1 MMCIIRPILNYQILY
16 EGENNKADNMNE
28 KILVVD
34 DEINLLN
41 VIKDYLLRE
50 SYEVFTASRGN
61 RAIELFREI
70 EPDFIVLDLMLPDI
84 SGEEICRQIRKES
97 DVPILMLTAKSSED
111 DKVTG
116 LYIGADD
123 YLTKPFS
130 PRELV
135 GRVRAILR
143 RTKGNSELTDVLEF
157 NDKDLYIDI
166 PKHIVMK
173 AGQTVN
179 LTPNE
184 FKVLL
189 TLAQNPHKVFTR
201 SHLVSLAFGYDFEG
215 YDRTV
220 DTHIKNLR
228 QKIESNVK
236 EPKYILTV
244 YGVGY
249 KFEGES

>member
-1 MMCIIRPILNYQILY
+1 
-16 EGENNKADNMNE
+16 MNE

-41 VIKDYLLRE
+41 VIKDYFLRE
-50 SYEVFTASRGN
+50 SYEVFTANRGN
-61 RAIELFREI
+61 KAIELFREI
-70 EPDFIVLDLMLPDI
+70 EPDFIILDLMLPDI
-84 SGEEICRQIRKES
+84 SGEEICRLIRKES

-143 RTKGNSELTDVLEF
+143 RTKGNSELTDSLEF
-157 NDKDLYIDI
+157 NDKDLFIDI
-166 PKHIVMK
+166 PKHIVKK
-173 AGQTVN
+173 AGQEVS

-189 TLAQNPHKVFTR
+189 TLAQNPQKVFTR

-228 QKIESNVK
+228 QKIEDNVK
-236 EPKYILTV
+236 EPKYIVTV

-249 KFEGES
+249 KFEGE

>member
-1 MMCIIRPILNYQILY
+1 
-16 EGENNKADNMNE
+16 MNE
-28 KILVVD
+28 KILVID

-41 VIKDYLLRE
+41 VIKDYLLIE
-50 SYEVFTASRGN
+50 SYDVYTADNGKK
-61 RAIELFREI
+61 ALQLFEEI
-70 EPDFIVLDLMLPDI
+70 DPDFIILDLMLPDI
-84 SGEEICRQIRKES
+84 SGEEICKIIRKES

-143 RTKGNSELTDVLEF
+143 RSRGNAAISDVLVF
-157 NDKDLYIDI
+157 NSNDLYIDI
-166 PKHIVMK
+166 PKHVVK
-173 AGQTVN
+173 KKNEVVN

-189 TLAQNPHKVFTR
+189 TLAQNPHKVYTR
-201 SHLVSLAFGYDFEG
+201 GQLVSIAFGYDFEG

-228 QKIESNVK
+228 QKIENNAK
-236 EPKYILTV
+236 EPQYIVTV
-244 YGVGY
+244 HGVGY
-249 KFEGES
+249 KFEGER

>member
-1 MMCIIRPILNYQILY
+1 
-16 EGENNKADNMNE
+16 MNE

-34 DEINLLN
+34 DEVNLLK
-41 VIKDYLLRE
+41 VVKDYLTIE
-50 SYEVFTASRGN
+50 SYEVYTAERGN
-61 RAIELFREI
+61 TAMKLFHEVS
-70 EPDFIVLDLMLPDI
+70 PDFVILDLMLPDI
-84 SGEEICRQIRKES
+84 SGEEICKLIRKES
-97 DVPILMLTAKSSED
+97 DIPILMLTAKSSEE

-143 RTKGNSELTDVLEF
+143 RTKGNSAVSDLLEF
-157 NDKDLYIDI
+157 NNGDLFIDT
-166 PKHIVMK
+166 PKHIVKK
-173 AGQTVN
+173 AGEIVN

-201 SHLVSLAFGYDFEG
+201 SQLVSLSLGYDFEG

-228 QKIESNVK
+228 QKIEDDAK
-236 EPKYILTV
+236 EPNYIVTV

-249 KFEGES
+249 KFEGE

>member
-1 MMCIIRPILNYQILY
+1 MV
-16 EGENNKADNMNE
+16 KKMNE
-28 KILVVD
+28 KILVID
-34 DEINLLN
+34 DEINLSN

-50 SYEVFTASRGN
+50 AYEVYTATRGN
-61 RAIELFREI
+61 KAIELFHDI
-70 EPDFIVLDLMLPDI
+70 EPDFIILDLMLPDI
-84 SGEEICRQIRKES
+84 SGEEICKLIRKES
-97 DVPILMLTAKSSED
+97 DVPILMLTAKSKED

-143 RTKGNSELTDVLEF
+143 RTKGKSELTDALEF
-157 NDKDLYIDI
+157 NDKDLFIDI
-166 PKHIVMK
+166 PKHSVQK
-173 AGQTVN
+173 AGQDVS

-184 FKVLL
+184 FKILL
-189 TLAQNPHKVFTR
+189 TLAQNPYKVFSR

-228 QKIESNVK
+228 QKIENNVK
-236 EPKYILTV
+236 EPKYIVTV

-249 KFEGES
+249 KFEGE

>member
-1 MMCIIRPILNYQILY
+1 
-16 EGENNKADNMNE
+16 MNE

-34 DEINLLN
+34 DEENLLN

-50 SYEVFTASRGN
+50 SYQVYTANRGN
-61 RAIELFREI
+61 KAIVLFHEMK
-70 EPDFIVLDLMLPDI
+70 PDFIILDLMLPDI
-84 SGEEICRQIRKES
+84 SGEEICKHIRRES

-130 PRELV
+130 PKELV

-143 RTKGNSELTDVLEF
+143 RTKGTSTDFLEF
-157 NDKDLYIDI
+157 NNKDLSIDI
-166 PKHIVMK
+166 PKHIVK
-173 AGQTVN
+173 KTGESIN

-184 FKVLL
+184 FKILSV
-189 TLAQNPHKVFTR
+189 LAQNPHKVFTR

-215 YDRTV
+215 FDRTV

-228 QKIESNVK
+228 QKIEDNVK
-236 EPKYILTV
+236 EPKYIITV

-249 KFEGES
+249 KFEGV

>member
-1 MMCIIRPILNYQILY
+1 
-16 EGENNKADNMNE
+16 MNE

-50 SYEVFTASRGN
+50 SYEVFTTNKGN
-61 RAIELFREI
+61 YAIELFHEI
-70 EPDFIVLDLMLPDI
+70 DPDFIILDLMLPDI
-84 SGEEICRQIRKES
+84 SGEEICRIIRKES

-143 RTKGNSELTDVLEF
+143 RTKGNTELTDVLEF
-157 NDKDLYIDI
+157 NDSDLFIDI
-166 PKHIVMK
+166 PKHIVKK
-173 AGQTVN
+173 AGQEVS

-189 TLAQNPHKVFTR
+189 TLAQNSQKVFSR
-201 SHLVSLAFGYDFEG
+201 SHLVSMAFGYDFEG

-228 QKIESNVK
+228 QKIEDNAK
-236 EPKYILTV
+236 EPKYIITV

-249 KFEGES
+249 KFEGE

>member
-1 MMCIIRPILNYQILY
+1 M
-16 EGENNKADNMNE
+16 KE

-34 DEINLLN
+34 DEENLLN

-50 SYEVFTASRGN
+50 SYEVYTANRGN
-61 RAIELFREI
+61 KAIELFRKI
-70 EPDFIVLDLMLPDI
+70 EPDFIILDLMLPDI
-84 SGEEICRQIRKES
+84 SGEEICKLIRKES
-97 DVPILMLTAKSSED
+97 NVPILMLTAKSSED

-143 RTKGNSELTDVLEF
+143 RTKGIAADVLEF

-166 PKHIVMK
+166 PKHIVKK
-173 AGQTVN
+173 AGESIK

-184 FKVLL
+184 FKILSV
-189 TLAQNPHKVFTR
+189 LAQNPHKVFTR

-215 YDRTV
+215 FDRTV

-228 QKIESNVK
+228 QKIEDNVK
-236 EPKYILTV
+236 EPKYIVTV

-249 KFEGES
+249 KFEGV

>member
-1 MMCIIRPILNYQILY
+1 
-16 EGENNKADNMNE
+16 MNE

-50 SYEVFTASRGN
+50 SYEVFTAGQGN
-61 RAIELFREI
+61 KAIELFREI
-70 EPDFIVLDLMLPDI
+70 EPDFIILDLMLPDI
-84 SGEEICRQIRKES
+84 SGEEICKLVRKES

-143 RTKGNSELTDVLEF
+143 RTKGNSELTDALEF
-157 NDKDLYIDI
+157 NHKDLFIDI
-166 PKHIVMK
+166 PKHIVKK
-173 AGQTVN
+173 AGQEVS

-228 QKIESNVK
+228 QKIEDNVK
-236 EPKYILTV
+236 EPKYIVTV

-249 KFEGES
+249 KFEGE

>member
-1 MMCIIRPILNYQILY
+1 
-16 EGENNKADNMNE
+16 MNE

-50 SYEVFTASRGN
+50 SYEVFTTSKGN
-61 RAIELFREI
+61 DAIELFHEI
-70 EPDFIVLDLMLPDI
+70 DPDFIILDLMLPDI
-84 SGEEICRQIRKES
+84 SGEEICRIIRKES
-97 DVPILMLTAKSSED
+97 DIPILMLTAKSSED

-143 RTKGNSELTDVLEF
+143 RTKGNTELTDVLEF
-157 NDKDLYIDI
+157 NDSDLFIDI
-166 PKHIVMK
+166 PKHIVKK
-173 AGQTVN
+173 AGQEVS

-189 TLAQNPHKVFTR
+189 TLAQNSQKVFSR
-201 SHLVSLAFGYDFEG
+201 SHLVSMAFGYDFEG

-228 QKIESNVK
+228 QKIEDNAK
-236 EPKYILTV
+236 EPKYIITV

-249 KFEGES
+249 KFEGE

>member
-1 MMCIIRPILNYQILY
+1 
-16 EGENNKADNMNE
+16 MNE

-50 SYEVFTASRGN
+50 SYEVFTAKQGN
-61 RAIELFREI
+61 KAIELFHDI
-70 EPDFIVLDLMLPDI
+70 EPDFIILDLMLPDI
-84 SGEEICRQIRKES
+84 SGEEICRIIRKES

-143 RTKGNSELTDVLEF
+143 RTKGNSELTDALEF
-157 NDKDLYIDI
+157 NDKDLFIDI
-166 PKHIVMK
+166 PKHIVKK
-173 AGQTVN
+173 AGQEVS

-189 TLAQNPHKVFTR
+189 TLAQNSHKVFSR

-215 YDRTV
+215 FDRTV

-228 QKIESNVK
+228 QKIEDNVK
-236 EPKYILTV
+236 EPKYIVTV

-249 KFEGES
+249 KFEGE

>member
-1 MMCIIRPILNYQILY
+1 M
-16 EGENNKADNMNE
+16 KE

-34 DEINLLN
+34 DEENLLN
-41 VIKDYLLRE
+41 VIKDYLLRV
-50 SYEVFTASRGN
+50 SYEVYTANRGN
-61 RAIELFREI
+61 KAIELFRKI
-70 EPDFIVLDLMLPDI
+70 EPDFIILDLMLPDI
-84 SGEEICRQIRKES
+84 SGEEICKLIRKES
-97 DVPILMLTAKSSED
+97 NVPILMLTAKSSED

-143 RTKGNSELTDVLEF
+143 RTKGTAADVLEF

-166 PKHIVMK
+166 PKHIVKK
-173 AGQTVN
+173 AGESIK

-184 FKVLL
+184 FKILSV
-189 TLAQNPHKVFTR
+189 LAQNPHKVFTR

-215 YDRTV
+215 FDRTV

-228 QKIESNVK
+228 QKIEDNVK
-236 EPKYILTV
+236 EPKYIVTV

-249 KFEGES
+249 KFEGV

>member
-1 MMCIIRPILNYQILY
+1 
-16 EGENNKADNMNE
+16 MNE

-34 DEINLLN
+34 DEENLLN
-41 VIKDYLLRE
+41 VIRDYLLRE
-50 SYEVFTASRGN
+50 SYQVYTANRGN
-61 RAIELFREI
+61 KAIVLFHEMK
-70 EPDFIVLDLMLPDI
+70 PDFIILDLMLPDI
-84 SGEEICRQIRKES
+84 SGEEICKHIRRES

-130 PRELV
+130 PKELV

-143 RTKGNSELTDVLEF
+143 RTKGTSTDFLEF
-157 NDKDLYIDI
+157 NNKDLSIDI
-166 PKHIVMK
+166 PKHLVKK
-173 AGQTVN
+173 AGESIN

-184 FKVLL
+184 FKILSV
-189 TLAQNPHKVFTR
+189 LAQNSHKVFTR

-215 YDRTV
+215 FDRTV

-228 QKIESNVK
+228 QKIEDNVK
-236 EPKYILTV
+236 EPKYIITV

-249 KFEGES
+249 KFEGV

>member
-1 MMCIIRPILNYQILY
+1 
-16 EGENNKADNMNE
+16 MNE

-34 DEINLLN
+34 DEINLLK
-41 VIKDYLLRE
+41 VVKDYLTIE
-50 SYEVFTASRGN
+50 SYEVYTADRGN
-61 RAIELFREI
+61 TAMELFHEI
-70 EPDFIVLDLMLPDI
+70 SPDFVILDLMLPDI
-84 SGEEICRQIRKES
+84 SGEDVCRLIRKES
-97 DVPILMLTAKSSED
+97 DIPILMLTAKSSEE

-143 RTKGNSELTDVLEF
+143 RTKGNSAVSDVLEF
-157 NDKDLYIDI
+157 KEGDLFIDI
-166 PKHIVMK
+166 PKHIVK
-173 AGQTVN
+173 KTGEIVN

-189 TLAQNPHKVFTR
+189 TLAQNPKKVFTR
-201 SHLVSLAFGYDFEG
+201 SQLVNLAFGYDFEG

-228 QKIESNVK
+228 QKIEDDAK
-236 EPKYILTV
+236 EPYYIVTV

-249 KFEGES
+249 KFEGE

>member
-1 MMCIIRPILNYQILY
+1 
-16 EGENNKADNMNE
+16 MNE

-34 DEINLLN
+34 DEINIIN
-41 VIKDYLLRE
+41 VIKDYLLTE
-50 SYEVFTASRGN
+50 SYDVYTADNGK
-61 RAIELFREI
+61 RAMQLFKEEEI
-70 EPDFIVLDLMLPDI
+70 DLIILDLMLPDM
-84 SGEEICRQIRKES
+84 SGEEICKTIRKES
-97 DVPILMLTAKSSED
+97 NVPILMLTAKSSED

-130 PRELV
+130 PRELM

-143 RTKGNSELTDVLEF
+143 RAKGNTHTSDILEF
-157 NDKDLYIDI
+157 NSNDLTIDV
-166 PKHIVMK
+166 PKHEVKKNGEAI
-173 AGQTVN
+173 N

-189 TLAQNPHKVFTR
+189 VLAQNPNKVYSR
-201 SHLVSLAFGYDFEG
+201 SQLVSIAFGYDFEG

-228 QKIESNVK
+228 QKIEDNAK
-236 EPKYILTV
+236 EPKYIVTV
-244 YGVGY
+244 HGVGY
-249 KFEGES
+249 KFEGE

>member
-1 MMCIIRPILNYQILY
+1 
-16 EGENNKADNMNE
+16 MNE
-28 KILVVD
+28 KILVID
-34 DEINLLN
+34 DEFNLLQ
-41 VIKDYLLRE
+41 VVKDYLILE
-50 SYEVFTASRGN
+50 SYQVYTANRGN
-61 RAIELFREI
+61 KALELFHEVK
-70 EPDFIVLDLMLPDI
+70 PDFIILDLMLPDM
-84 SGEEICRQIRKES
+84 SGEEICKLIRKES

-143 RTKGNSELTDVLEF
+143 RTKGNNAISDILEF
-157 NDKDLYIDI
+157 NDGDLIIDI
-166 PKHIVMK
+166 PGHVVKKSNEI
-173 AGQTVN
+173 VN

-189 TLAQNPHKVFTR
+189 TLAQDSKKVFTR
-201 SHLVSLAFGYDFEG
+201 SQLVSLALGYDFEG

-228 QKIESNVK
+228 QKIEDDIK

-244 YGVGY
+244 YGIGY
-249 KFEGES
+249 KFEGE

>member
-1 MMCIIRPILNYQILY
+1 
-16 EGENNKADNMNE
+16 MNE
-28 KILVVD
+28 KILVID
-34 DEINLLN
+34 DEVNLLQ
-41 VIKDYLLRE
+41 VVKDYLTLE
-50 SYEVFTASRGN
+50 SYEVYTADRGN
-61 RAIELFREI
+61 KAIELFNQVQ
-70 EPDFIVLDLMLPDI
+70 PDFIILDLMLPDI
-84 SGEEICRQIRKES
+84 SGEEICKLIRKES

-143 RTKGNSELTDVLEF
+143 RTKGNSAVSDVLEF
-157 NDKDLYIDI
+157 NEGDLFIDI
-166 PKHIVMK
+166 PRHIVKK
-173 AGQTVN
+173 AGEVVN

-189 TLAQNPHKVFTR
+189 TLAQSPQKVFTR
-201 SHLVSLAFGYDFEG
+201 NQLVSLALGYDFEG

-220 DTHIKNLR
+220 DTHVKNLR
-228 QKIESNVK
+228 QKIEDNVK
-236 EPKYILTV
+236 EPRYIVTV
-244 YGVGY
+244 YGIGY
-249 KFEGES
+249 KFEGE

>member
-1 MMCIIRPILNYQILY
+1 MK
-16 EGENNKADNMNE
+16 G

-34 DEINLLN
+34 DEENLLN

-50 SYEVFTASRGN
+50 SYEVYTANRGN
-61 RAIELFREI
+61 KAIELFRKI
-70 EPDFIVLDLMLPDI
+70 EPDFIILDLMLPDI
-84 SGEEICRQIRKES
+84 SGEEICKLIRKES
-97 DVPILMLTAKSSED
+97 NVPILMLTAKSSED

-143 RTKGNSELTDVLEF
+143 RTKGTAADVLEF

-166 PKHIVMK
+166 PKHIVKK
-173 AGQTVN
+173 AGESIK

-184 FKVLL
+184 FKILSV
-189 TLAQNPHKVFTR
+189 LAQNPHKVFTR

-215 YDRTV
+215 FDRTV

-228 QKIESNVK
+228 QKIEDNVK
-236 EPKYILTV
+236 EPKYIVTV

-249 KFEGES
+249 KFEGV